1 MVIVL
6 PNRNCLVYR
15 WLYCGSYIN
24 MKKNKKAINT
34 LDYAVEYFDM
44 NYNTGDK
51 KTDKE
56 LKDAV
61 WKALNYV
68 DKKLKYKEDK

>member
-1 MVIVL
+1 MVTIL
-6 PNRNCLVYR
+6 QTRDCLVQH
-15 WLYCGSYIN
+15 WLYSGSYIN

-56 LKDAV
+56 LKDTV

-68 DKKLKYKEDK
+68 DKKLKYQEDK

>member
-1 MVIVL
+1 
-6 PNRNCLVYR
+6 
-15 WLYCGSYIN
+15 